1 MTIRNRLTLLYS
13 SLLALVLIVFS
24 MGLYWTLKY
33 SLHQQIDSQLQARA
47 DEIQAGILLEL
58 GAQTSPVL
66 ENSLRDDGESYF
78 ENPGIFVEFS
88 DQDGNVTLRSPNLG
102 TVDVPKDAAE
112 MPSTQVWST
121 VVVEGQPVRL
131 LSVPMTLPGEYSVV
145 LRVGT
150 SLTPVQQTLDRLAL
164 LLSVGTALA
173 TLGAVILGLTVSSRA
188 LSPIASMS
196 SKARDIVEHKQ
207 LSTRFPVVNP
217 EDELGQLA
225 ITFNEALAQI
235 EQLFQTQRRFVAD
248 AAHELRTPLT
258 SIRGYVSLLK
268 RGAWKDQEARD
279 ESLGVIEYESGR
291 LTRLV
296 NDLLLLAQSE
306 NKTLE
311 IMERPVALLEI
322 VTTIVRQEERLAPNH
337 QWVWTPTDSPII
349 LGDADRLHQLV
360 LNLLD
365 NARRHTPVGSRV
377 MIKLAQVSTNA
388 VLTIID
394 TGPGIPQE
402 MLPHLFEPFFRAD
415 TARNREGTG
424 LGLAIAQRLAEAHG
438 GKIQATNHLD
448 GGAQFTLTLPLFV
461 EPETQPVRLSRPA
474 TSAAAANSGD

>member
-66 ENSLRDDGESYF
+66 ENSLRDDGHTYF

-102 TVDVPKDAAE
+102 TVDMPNDTSGI
-112 MPSTQVWST
+112 PSTQVWST
-121 VVVEGQPVRL
+121 VVVEEQQVRL
-131 LSVPMTLPGEYSVV
+131 LSVPMTLPGDYSVV

-150 SLTPVQQTLDRLAL
+150 VLTPIQETLDRLAL
-164 LLSVGTALA
+164 LLSVGTGLA
-173 TLGAVILGLTVSSRA
+173 TLGAVFLGLTVSSRA
-188 LSPIASMS
+188 LSPIATMS

-225 ITFNEALAQI
+225 ITFNEALSQI

-268 RGAWKDQEARD
+268 RGAWKDEEARE
-279 ESLGVIEYESGR
+279 ESLGVIDYESGR

-311 IMERPVALLEI
+311 IMQRPVALLEI
-322 VTTIVRQEERLAPNH
+322 VTTIVRQQERLDSTH

-365 NARRHTPVGSRV
+365 NARRHTPVDSRV
-377 MIKLAQVSTNA
+377 TVRLSQSGSNA
-388 VLTIID
+388 ILTVTD
-394 TGPGIPQE
+394 TGAGIPADI
-402 MLPHLFEPFFRAD
+402 LPHLFEPFFRAD

-438 GKIQATNHLD
+438 GTIQASNHPD
-448 GGAQFTLTLPLFV
+448 GGAQFTLTLPVVAEAIENDF
-461 EPETQPVRLSRPA
+461 PRLPSRPA
-474 TSAAAANSGD
+474 ITHA

>member
-33 SLHQQIDSQLQARA
+33 SLHQQIDNQLQARA

-66 ENSLRDDGESYF
+66 ENSLRDDGHNYF

-88 DQDGNVTLRSPNLG
+88 DPAGNVTSRSPNLG
-102 TVDVPKDAAE
+102 TIVMPNDGAE
-112 MPSTQVWST
+112 IPSTQVWST
-121 VVVEGQPVRL
+121 VEVEGQSVRL
-131 LSVPMTLPGEYSVV
+131 LSVPLTLPGNYSVV

-150 SLTPVQQTLDRLAL
+150 ALTPVQETLDRLAL
-164 LLSVGTALA
+164 LLSVGTGLA
-173 TLGAVILGLTVSSRA
+173 TLFAVILGLTVSSRA

-207 LSTRFPVVNP
+207 LDTRFPVVNP

-225 ITFNEALAQI
+225 ITFNEALSQI

-268 RGAWKDQEARD
+268 RGAWKDQEARE
-279 ESLGVIEYESGR
+279 ESLGVIDYESGR

-311 IMERPVALLEI
+311 IMQHPVPLLEI
-322 VTTIVRQEERLAPNH
+322 VTTIVRQEERLSPTH

-365 NARRHTPVGSRV
+365 NARRHTPSGSKVTVR
-377 MIKLAQVSTNA
+377 LSQQGSNA
-388 VLTIID
+388 LLTITD
-394 TGPGIPQE
+394 TGPGIPAAI
-402 MLPHLFEPFFRAD
+402 LPHLFEPFFRAD
-415 TARNREGTG
+415 VARNREGTG

-438 GKIQATNHLD
+438 GKIQAANHPD
-448 GGAQFTLTLPLFV
+448 GGAQFTLTLPIAPEDSHV
-461 EPETQPVRLSRPA
+461 ERPAFSSRPA
-474 TSAAAANSGD
+474 VHHA

>member
-66 ENSLRDDGESYF
+66 ENTLRDNGQDYF

-88 DQDGNVTLRSPNLG
+88 DQQGNVTLRSPNLG
-102 TVDVPKDAAE
+102 TIVMPTDAAG

-121 VVVEGQPVRL
+121 VTVEGQPVRL
-131 LSVPMTLPGEYSVV
+131 LSVPMTLPGDYSVV

-150 SLTPVQQTLDRLAL
+150 SLAPVQQTLDWLAL
-164 LLSVGTALA
+164 LLSIGTAIA
-173 TLGAVILGLTVSSRA
+173 TVFAVVLGLIVSGRA

-207 LSTRFPVVNP
+207 LDTRLPVVNP

-225 ITFNEALAQI
+225 MTFNEALAQI

-268 RGAWKDQEARD
+268 RGAWKDEEARE
-279 ESLGVIEYESGR
+279 ESLGVIDYESGR

-311 IMERPVALLEI
+311 IMERPVALLET
-322 VTTIVRQEERLAPNH
+322 VTSIVRQQERLS
-337 QWVWTPTDSPII
+337 PTHKWMWQPADSPVIM
-349 LGDADRLHQLV
+349 GDADRLHQLI

-365 NARRHTPVGSRV
+365 NARRHTPEGSQV
-377 MIKLAQVSTNA
+377 TVKLAQVGANA
-388 VLTIID
+388 VLSVTD
-394 TGPGIPQE
+394 TGPGIPPE

-415 TARNREGTG
+415 SARNRQGTG

-438 GKIQATNHLD
+438 GKIEATNHPD
-448 GGAQFTLTLPLFV
+448 GGAQFTLTLPV
-461 EPETQPVRLSRPA
+461 PPEEKATELAVVSPRPA
-474 TSAAAANSGD
+474 VHHA